1 MTQSNAEGTHRCK
14 QAICQLR
21 IMGYFSLRCGALHNA
36 LLLTHDGD
44 IARDLDCFAVHH
56 FHVLRGRFAPD
67 TKVSRHNGQ
76 IHLMAPSPLQFFRE
90 SSRHFLLPREQKHS
104 ARYAIQTVNE
114 EEGVQV
120 ELLAD
125 DHFDCV
131 VAVGS
136 ARMHG
141 NRRRLVD
148 GEHVVRLSDHLD
160 RVVGNRRLM
169 FG

>member
-1 MTQSNAEGTHRCK
+1 MTS
-14 QAICQLR
+14 
-21 IMGYFSLRCGALHNA
+21 
-36 LLLTHDGD
+36 
-44 IARDLDCFAVHH
+44 
-56 FHVLRGRFAPD
+56 
-67 TKVSRHNGQ
+67 
-76 IHLMAPSPLQFFRE
+76 SPLQFFRE
-90 SSRHFLLPREQKHS
+90 SSRHLLLPREQKHS
-104 ARYAIQTVNE
+104 AGYTVQTVNE

-131 VAVGS
+131 VAVGP
-136 ARMHG
+136 ACMHR

-169 FG
+169 FE